1 MSWKSKGISPESI
14 KPPTASDNSLTPTL
28 NYYDDF
34 KVRVKFTRSCL
45 KQPKFTYTHKT
56 IVYIYIVYELDAS
69 TSNDNDPILKNCLFS
84 AVTLTKNVDM
94 ETYGYTGYGLDLID
108 DQVFHFQVVDLIK
121 MY

>member
-1 MSWKSKGISPESI
+1 MLLIMFYRGNLKDYLPQ
-14 KPPTASDNSLTPTL
+14 LL
-28 NYYDDF
+28 NHILCLII
-34 KVRVKFTRSCL
+34 VKFTRSCL

-56 IVYIYIVYELDAS
+56 IVYIYIVYELDAT